1 MTSISHYDVIII
13 GAGSIGT
20 PSAFY
25 LAQAGFKV
33 LVIDRVPSVGQ
44 GSNKK
49 AIGGVRATHS
59 DPAKIR
65 LCLRSIQVFSTWQQT
80 YGDNIEWAQG
90 GYSFVAYRQR
100 EEKILKDLL
109 VKQKSLG
116 LNIDW
121 LDRQSLLERVPD
133 LNPNDLIGGTYSP
146 EDGNASPQ
154 LANHAI
160 YDHAVRLGAVFHFNE
175 GVTRVIQQGGKVV
188 GIETDKG
195 QYGADVVLNA
205 AGAYAHDVGLLS
217 GLDLPV
223 QPDSHEA
230 AITEPVQR
238 FFDPLIVDIRP
249 YAGSSNFYFY
259 QHFTCQILFCV
270 NPEPPVWGYD
280 DRETSS
286 FLPLAAHRI
295 VEVMPRLK
303 NIRVRRTWRGLYP
316 MTPDGSPIL
325 GWAPGLQGILLAVG
339 LCGQGVMLG
348 PGMAELLVRLL
359 QNNLSASDQE
369 ILAALSPTRSFTNKE
384 MLK

>member
-1 MTSISHYDVIII
+1 MTAISHYDVIII

-65 LCLRSIQVFSTWQQT
+65 LCLRSIEIFSTWQQT

-90 GYSFVAYRQR
+90 GYCFVAYRQR

-109 VKQKSLG
+109 LKQKSLG

-146 EDGNASPQ
+146 QDGNASPQ

-160 YDHAVRLGAVFHFNE
+160 YDHAVRLGVTFHLNE
-175 GVTRVIQQGGKVV
+175 SITRLIQLGGKIV

-259 QHFTCQILFCV
+259 QHFTGQIIFCV
-270 NPEPPVWGYD
+270 TPEPPVWGFD

-286 FLPLAAHRI
+286 FLPLAARRI
-295 VEVMPRLK
+295 VDVMPRLK
-303 NIRVRRTWRGLYP
+303 TFA
-316 MTPDGSPIL
+316 SA
-325 GWAPGLQGILLAVG
+325 APGA
-339 LCGQGVMLG
+339 
-348 PGMAELLVRLL
+348 
-359 QNNLSASDQE
+359 AST
-369 ILAALSPTRSFTNKE
+369 P
-384 MLK
+384 